1 MLKWAFI
8 LFVISMLSFV
18 MGYGGLAGGGEGV
31 AKVLFVASI
40 TASAILVLQHT
51 VKTAQPA

>member
-8 LFVISMLSFV
+8 LFVISMLSFI